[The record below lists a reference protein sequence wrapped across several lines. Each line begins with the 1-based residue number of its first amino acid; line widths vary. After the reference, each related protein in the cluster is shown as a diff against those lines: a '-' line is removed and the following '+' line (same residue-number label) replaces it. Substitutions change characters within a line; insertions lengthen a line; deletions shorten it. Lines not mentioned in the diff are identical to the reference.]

1 MDDNENMFAAAAE
14 RIFTDMADLQA
25 AADAPY
31 GGWRD
36 ALWQTLLQNGLTLA
50 MVPEDQGGVGLDA
63 VQAFELLRVAG
74 RWAVPTTLADT
85 MIANWALALTGCDP
99 NAEDQIAIVDPLRS
113 TIQIDEG
120 GLINGWAE
128 GVADAS
134 TATQIIAIAEHQGS
148 PHLILIDPETCQID
162 SGKSLSFEA
171 ADRVALTRAATMQIE
186 PLGKAANLL
195 EMAAVARASQIA
207 GALEAILAMSVDYA
221 KQRVAFG
228 RPISKFQAIQHHLAL
243 LGEETAAAV
252 SAACSA
258 ADALA
263 TGTTGPELL
272 LEVASA
278 KVRCGEAAERGCAIA
293 HQVFGAIGYTAE
305 HPLHRL
311 TLSALAWRDDFGNE
325 SHWALK
331 LGDQIMQQPAD
342 ALWPLLSSR

>member
-1 MDDNENMFAAAAE
+1 MDDTENMFAAAAE
-14 RIFTDMADLQA
+14 RIFTDMADLQT

-31 GGWRD
+31 GAWRG
-36 ALWQTLLQNGLTLA
+36 ALWQTLLENGLTLA
-50 MVPEDQGGVGLDA
+50 MVPEELGGVGMAAD
-63 VQAFELLRVAG
+63 QAFELLQVAG

-99 NAEDQIAIVDPLRS
+99 NGEGQIAIVDPLRS
-113 TIQIDEG
+113 TIQIDDG
-120 GLINGWAE
+120 GLINGWAV

-134 TATQIIAIAEHQGS
+134 TATLIIAIAEHEGS
-148 PHLILIDPETCQID
+148 PQLILIDPETCKIE
-162 SGKSLSFEA
+162 SGKSLSFEN
-171 ADRVALTRAATMQIE
+171 ADRVTVTGAAPLRVE
-186 PLGKAANLL
+186 PLGDAVNIL
-195 EMAAVARASQIA
+195 EMAAVGRAHQIA
-207 GALEAILAMSVDYA
+207 GALEAMLDMSVDYA

-263 TGTTGPELL
+263 MDTKGPELL

-278 KVRCGEAAERGCAIA
+278 KIRCGEAAERGCAIA

-311 TLSALAWRDDFGNE
+311 TLGALAWRDDFGNE